1 MAPLKEKGD
10 LAELKVACDLM
21 DRGWGIA
28 VPWGED
34 CDFDLI
40 AYRNNELQ
48 RVQVKYTESDGR
60 IVFVRCQSLSL
71 TSGKVRQIKRYTA
84 KTIDWIAVYD
94 KTTCTCYYVPATEL
108 GSGRELLS
116 LRLVPTLNCQRVGV
130 RFAEDYL
137 EFGVQNRVLCRLS
150 EVEPAGIE
158 PATSS
163 VQGTRSAN

>member
-1 MAPLKEKGD
+1 MAPLKKKGD

-40 AYRNNELQ
+40 AYRGNELQ

-60 IVFVRCQSLSL
+60 IVFVRCKSLSL
-71 TSGKVRQIKRYTA
+71 TNGKVRQIKRYTA
-84 KTIDWIAVYD
+84 ETIDWIAVYD
-94 KTTCTCYYVPATEL
+94 KTTHRCYYVPATEL

-116 LRLVPTLNCQRVGV
+116 LRLVPTLNSQRIGV

-137 EFGVQNRVLCRLS
+137 EFGADHQVPARLPRM
-150 EVEPAGIE
+150 EPAGIE